1 MNKRLHEIC
10 YLCGQ
15 VGAMTQEHIP
25 PKNLAPRSPR
35 SDFKFVPSC
44 STCNNLYA
52 REEEKFRD
60 LLVLG
65 AAQGIAA
72 ADDAWEAMKRNFAR
86 NDLGRAGKPHK
97 DKLRLLNSIAQR
109 DFYTPGGIYLSS
121 VQVMQRPADVNTEAV
136 LLKIA
141 RGLHYYYTKTRIPD
155 EYLKAAKFV
164 EVHDP
169 EALNLVHQAGHTDDF
184 FHYAGAWSADRRS
197 GLWCMEFYQR
207 VKAMAM
213 FVCPPELRQPAST

>member
-35 SDFKFVPSC
+35 SDFTFVPSC

-72 ADDAWEAMKRNFAR
+72 ADDAGSVSFAKGGDYRSRNR
-86 NDLGRAGKPHK
+86 GNER
-97 DKLRLLNSIAQR
+97 
-109 DFYTPGGIYLSS
+109 TP
-121 VQVMQRPADVNTEAV
+121 
-136 LLKIA
+136 
-141 RGLHYYYTKTRIPD
+141 TK
-155 EYLKAAKFV
+155 
-164 EVHDP
+164 
-169 EALNLVHQAGHTDDF
+169 
-184 FHYAGAWSADRRS
+184 S
-197 GLWCMEFYQR
+197 
-207 VKAMAM
+207 
-213 FVCPPELRQPAST
+213 ASTTEHEGVGPVSK